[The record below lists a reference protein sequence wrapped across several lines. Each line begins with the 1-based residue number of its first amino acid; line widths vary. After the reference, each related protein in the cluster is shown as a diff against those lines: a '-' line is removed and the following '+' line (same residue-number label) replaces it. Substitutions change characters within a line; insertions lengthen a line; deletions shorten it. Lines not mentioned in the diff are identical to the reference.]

1 MKLNKIVPF
10 FIGSIFVI
18 MIGSFLFRGGLIY
31 NNFKEGKQLYE
42 IKVPTYDGTYQSYLT
57 ESYIEENGCI
67 KFIDEFKFEQK
78 ICNNYNVTKWN

>member
-10 FIGSIFVI
+10 FIGSIFVL

-42 IKVPTYDGTYQSYLT
+42 IKVPTYDGNYNSYLT
-57 ESYIEENGCI
+57 ESYSEENGCV
-67 KFIDEFKFEQK
+67 KFVDEFKFQQQV
-78 ICNNYNVTKWN
+78 CNNYTITKWN